1 MTYLASYAFLQNAQC
16 QPLKCQALND
26 VGNYCEESRCKNQW
40 IPYLSLQER
49 WTTRQAVAVN
59 ERMRVF
65 LCERKQTCA
74 APAAVDC
81 CVLWRGWERE
91 KVELSERHIPP
102 CPCSLSCPPWGEKW
116 SCRCRRNRA
125 VGTWTVE
132 GLPVGASCD
141 GEVAGGRRGRVRPQF
156 HMCNGLESH
165 CTSAPAYIHLP
176 MVHYRW
182 LWDYVFWKWR
192 MKIPFWCRTNC
203 SNLYAELLM
212 DCNCFCRLHWEI
224 VFVEQWNLSNYWNAY
239 YELL

>member
-91 KVELSERHIPP
+91 KVERHIPL

-116 SCRCRRNRA
+116 SSVSEEQSCGNMNCRRTARRRELWWRSCRRA
-125 VGTWTVE
+125 AWARAPPVSYVQWVGKPLYVSAGVYIYLWFTIADCGTMYFGNGEWKFRF
-132 GLPVGASCD
+132 GAGQTAVTC
-141 GEVAGGRRGRVRPQF
+141 
-156 HMCNGLESH
+156 M
-165 CTSAPAYIHLP
+165 
-176 MVHYRW
+176 
-182 LWDYVFWKWR
+182 
-192 MKIPFWCRTNC
+192 
-203 SNLYAELLM
+203 
-212 DCNCFCRLHWEI
+212 
-224 VFVEQWNLSNYWNAY
+224 LSY
-239 YELL
+239 